1 MQRVLGLLLLWPL
14 VADSKAFP
22 ARSSATHSG
31 TFIWRRRSTKSPFV
45 CHPHPPL
52 DTVSPQHVDF
62 LALPDCD
69 VREPSAHMPTGL
81 LREARGQEAR
91 STCMCMSDKMHRGP

>member
-62 LALPDCD
+62 LALPRLCSS
-69 VREPSAHMPTGL
+69 RQRMELT
-81 LREARGQEAR
+81 ARVDGTRWR
-91 STCMCMSDKMHRGP
+91 SGEGNSPDQ